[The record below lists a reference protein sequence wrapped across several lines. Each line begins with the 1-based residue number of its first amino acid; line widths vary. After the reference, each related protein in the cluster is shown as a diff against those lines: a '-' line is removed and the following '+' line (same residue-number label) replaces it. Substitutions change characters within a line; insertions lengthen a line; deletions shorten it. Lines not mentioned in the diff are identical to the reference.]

1 MKIQRYKWGIAGI
14 IVLATACTLIAWTGS
29 PQGPDS
35 ASNLKQDTIPAKKR
49 TKETRQAGDRDF
61 DRELRAIDKANKEL
75 SEKDWG
81 KVQFEFD
88 EAMGKVDFEKLQAD
102 IDKAM
107 KSVDFEKIQKE
118 IAESMSK
125 VDFDKMSR
133 HWEDAMKKIDF
144 DKINKEIEE
153 SMKKANF
160 DKINQEWKESMNKVD
175 FEKLQKEIK
184 ASMDKVSKIDMK
196 KMEEDIRKAQ
206 KEIEKE
212 LREAQQ
218 FNNDEFQKEMEKVKK
233 SMGELKLDLSKEEFD
248 FKGIMEKAS
257 EGVQKAKEE
266 LKGYQEMV
274 YAMEEEGLLS
284 TDGDYTIEYRDGE
297 ISINGKKQPSAI
309 SNKYK
314 KYFKKDKMTIEKED
328 GEINIRYGS
337 SNTHID

>member
-14 IVLATACTLIAWTGS
+14 IVLATTFTLIAWTGS

-61 DRELRAIDKANKEL
+61 DKELRAIDRANKEL
-75 SEKDWG
+75 GEKDWD
-81 KVQFEFD
+81 KMQLEIN
-88 EAMGKVDFEKLQAD
+88 EAMGKVDFEKIQAD

-144 DKINKEIEE
+144 EKINREIEE
-153 SMKKANF
+153 SMKKADF
-160 DKINQEWKESMNKVD
+160 DKINPEWKESMNKVD
-175 FEKLQKEIK
+175 FEKLQKEVK
-184 ASMDKVSKIDMK
+184 ESMDKLSKVDMK
-196 KMEEDIRKAQ
+196 KIEEDMRKAQ
-206 KEIEKE
+206 KEIEQE
-212 LREAQQ
+212 LREAQKW
-218 FNNDEFQKEMEKVKK
+218 NNDDFKKEMEKVKK
-233 SMGELKLDLSKEEFD
+233 EMEELKLDLSKEEFD
-248 FKGIMEKAS
+248 FKGIMEKAT

-284 TDGDYTIEYRDGE
+284 TKGDYTIEYRNGE
-297 ISINGKKQPSAI
+297 ISINGKKQSPSV

-314 KYFKKDKMTIEKED
+314 KYFKKDKVTIEKED

>member
-14 IVLATACTLIAWTGS
+14 IVLATAFTLIAWTGN

-61 DRELRAIDKANKEL
+61 DKELRAIDKANKEL
-75 SEKDWG
+75 SEQDWG

-88 EAMGKVDFEKLQAD
+88 EAMGKINFEQLQAD

-125 VDFDKMSR
+125 VDFEKMSR

-144 DKINKEIEE
+144 EKINKEIEE
-153 SMKKANF
+153 SMKKADF

-184 ASMDKVSKIDMK
+184 ESMDKVSKIDMK
-196 KMEEDIRKAQ
+196 KE
-206 KEIEKE
+206 
-212 LREAQQ
+212 
-218 FNNDEFQKEMEKVKK
+218 KK
-233 SMGELKLDLSKEEFD
+233 SMEEQKLNINKEEFE
-248 FKGIMEKAS
+248 FKGIMEKAR
-257 EGVQKAKEE
+257 EGVQKEKEE

-284 TDGDYTIEYRDGE
+284 TMGDYTIEYRDGE
-297 ISINGKKQPSAI
+297 ISINGKKQSSAI
-309 SNKYK
+309 SNRYK
-314 KYFKKDKMTIEKED
+314 KYFKKDKVTIEKED